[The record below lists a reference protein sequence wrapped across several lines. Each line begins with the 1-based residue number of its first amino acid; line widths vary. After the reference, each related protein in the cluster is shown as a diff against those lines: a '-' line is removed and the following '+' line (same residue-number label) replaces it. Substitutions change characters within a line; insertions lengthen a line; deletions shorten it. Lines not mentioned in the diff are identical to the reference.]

1 MQLILKRP
9 LAPALPHV
17 EATESFWGS
26 LRYFNLYRISVGA
39 IFLLAV
45 LVYGDALNLGGHN
58 LRLFAY
64 VCAAYL
70 GAALVFHVVLRKW
83 RAHFNAQL
91 TLHVI
96 ADIAALTVLMN
107 ASSGIRSG
115 LGVMLLI
122 SLAGAA
128 LVSRGTLMLFYAALA
143 SIAVLLEQSYW
154 VLVYDF
160 STANFLQPG
169 LLSIGY
175 FATALITNGLAR
187 RVIVN
192 ERVAR
197 QRGEDLANQL
207 RINQLV
213 IQDVQDGVLVVD
225 SNGLVRQH
233 NRQVR
238 ALLGH
243 AAPEL
248 GQVDEYSAE
257 LASHLSAWRAGAGPD
272 QVSLRFTDSGKLV
285 RVRFVPAGIAGGS
298 FALVFLED
306 LSKVQEQM
314 QQLKLAALGRLTANI
329 AHEIRNPL
337 SAITHAADLLR
348 EESRSPSRNRLVT
361 IIRDNAQRLDL
372 MVRDVLQLSR
382 RDRVQAETIHL
393 RAFLAGFVDEF
404 AQNESIARDAFVL
417 ETAEDASVA
426 FDRAHLIQV
435 LWNLL
440 RNAWRHCRKQ
450 PGSVTLRV
458 LHRANRIELHVIDDG
473 AGVAGELQAQL
484 FEPFFTT
491 FSGGTGLGLYIA
503 RELCAAN
510 GTRLDYFDRSV
521 GADFG
526 ILWQRTL

>member
-1 MQLILKRP
+1 MQFVLKLP
-9 LAPALPHV
+9 LASALPQV
-17 EATESFWGS
+17 EAGESFWGS
-26 LRYFNLYRISVGA
+26 LRYFNLYRIAVGGL
-39 IFLLAV
+39 FLLVV
-45 LVYGDALNLGGHN
+45 LFYGDTLNLGAHN
-58 LRLFAY
+58 LRLFVFAS
-64 VCAAYL
+64 AIYL
-70 GAALVFHVVLRKW
+70 GAALVFHVVLSKW
-83 RAHFNAQL
+83 PAHFNAQL
-91 TLHVI
+91 TLHVL
-96 ADIAALTVLMN
+96 ADIAALTLLMN
-107 ASSGIRSG
+107 ASAGVRSG
-115 LGVMLLI
+115 LGVMLFI

-160 STANFLQPG
+160 STANFVQPG
-169 LLSIGY
+169 LMSIGY
-175 FATALITNGLAR
+175 FATALITNRLAR
-187 RVIVN
+187 RVIMN

-207 RINQLV
+207 RVNQLV

-225 SNGLVRQH
+225 SNGLVHQH
-233 NRQVR
+233 NRQVK

-243 AAPEL
+243 PAPEL
-248 GQVDEYSAE
+248 DQVDKYSEE
-257 LASHLSAWRAGAGPD
+257 LAAHLAAWRSRAGPA
-272 QVSLRFTDSGKLV
+272 QVSLRFPDSGKLV
-285 RVRFVPAGIAGGS
+285 RVRFVDAGIAGGS

-306 LSKVQEQM
+306 LSTVQEQA

-337 SAITHAADLLR
+337 SAVTHAADLLR
-348 EESRSPSRNRLVT
+348 EESQGASRDRLVA

-382 RDRVQAETIHL
+382 RDRVQTETIRL
-393 RAFLAGFVDEF
+393 RGFLAGFIDEF
-404 AQNESIARDAFVL
+404 AQNEGIARDAFVVDGL
-417 ETAEDASVA
+417 EDPAVA

-435 LWNLL
+435 LWNLM

-450 PGSVTLRV
+450 TGSVRVRV
-458 LHRANRIELHVIDDG
+458 LDRSNRIELHVIDDG
-473 AGVAGELQAQL
+473 PGVAKALQAQL

-510 GTRLDYFDRSV
+510 GTSLDYFDRSE

-526 ILWQRTL
+526 SLW